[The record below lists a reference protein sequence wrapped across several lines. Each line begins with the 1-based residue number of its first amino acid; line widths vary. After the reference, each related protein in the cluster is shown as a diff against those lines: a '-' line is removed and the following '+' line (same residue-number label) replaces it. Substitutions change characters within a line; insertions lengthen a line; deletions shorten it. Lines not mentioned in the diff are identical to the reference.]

1 MKKKS
6 TCSPIFSEEERI
18 ALLDGFQKQ
27 NTHTT
32 VAEYAKANNVNKNTF
47 FGWSVRYGI
56 PLGFH
61 HRNHRDPRKRFPEE
75 QKLALLGGFHKQ
87 NTYTTIAKYAKA
99 NNVSKSTLRDWSV
112 LYGIPLGDHPGKVL
126 PEEERIALLDG
137 FQKQN
142 THTTAAE
149 YAKANNVRKG
159 ALFRWA
165 VLYGM
170 PLGWH
175 HRKRFPEEQ
184 KLALLEG
191 FQKQNT
197 YTTIESY
204 AKANNVKS
212 RLFHYW
218 SVLYGIPLGNHHTKV
233 FSEEQKLALLE
244 GFQKQNT
251 YTTIESYAKANN
263 VKESTLGSWSVLYGI
278 PLGNHHTKVFS
289 EEQKLA
295 LLEGFQK

>member
-32 VAEYAKANNVNKNTF
+32 AAEYAKANNVNKNTF

-61 HRNHRDPRKRFPEE
+61 HRNHRDPRKRFP
-75 QKLALLGGFHKQ
+75 
-87 NTYTTIAKYAKA
+87 
-99 NNVSKSTLRDWSV
+99 
-112 LYGIPLGDHPGKVL
+112 
-126 PEEERIALLDG
+126 
-137 FQKQN
+137 
-142 THTTAAE
+142 
-149 YAKANNVRKG
+149 
-159 ALFRWA
+159 
-165 VLYGM
+165 
-170 PLGWH
+170 
-175 HRKRFPEEQ
+175 
-184 KLALLEG
+184 
-191 FQKQNT
+191 
-197 YTTIESY
+197 
-204 AKANNVKS
+204 
-212 RLFHYW
+212 
-218 SVLYGIPLGNHHTKV
+218 
-233 FSEEQKLALLE
+233 EEQKLALLE

-295 LLEGFQK
+295 LLEGFQKQNTHTTVAEYAKANNVSIPALCRWAVRYGVRLGWHHTKRIKKKQTHADPLLEELRNQHHISQE